1 MSKKISKSLTKQRI
15 RKLWIL
21 KALLDCDQWTQMD
34 IQKLWY
40 IMSVND
46 LCGLELDAVKGLY
59 KPESSEKKAMK
70 KIDKKYKKYKI
81 SEEEYNIPK
90 KQIEEVKEEYSKS
103 IITETLKE
111 LNKTKKNFEDIKKKC
126 KTDISIII
134 NELKDG
140 NIITENSIIKKAVPK
155 HARSTGEAYTLNKND
170 TVLYLILDEINNP
183 LTPTDLKELMLYDL
197 MNSEYLKKVVNMEL
211 VETIEKELYLS
222 LSIKDKNL
230 ILFFLERYPTVLYKN
245 LKEINEPPKMLND
258 NLPLNSILD
267 PMKHANGFIMNA
279 KNWAYEDM

>member
-111 LNKTKKNFEDIKKKC
+111 LNKQKRTLKILRKNVK
-126 KTDISIII
+126 
-134 NELKDG
+134 
-140 NIITENSIIKKAVPK
+140 
-155 HARSTGEAYTLNKND
+155 
-170 TVLYLILDEINNP
+170 
-183 LTPTDLKELMLYDL
+183 LTSAL
-197 MNSEYLKKVVNMEL
+197 
-211 VETIEKELYLS
+211 
-222 LSIKDKNL
+222 
-230 ILFFLERYPTVLYKN
+230 
-245 LKEINEPPKMLND
+245 
-258 NLPLNSILD
+258 
-267 PMKHANGFIMNA
+267 
-279 KNWAYEDM
+279 